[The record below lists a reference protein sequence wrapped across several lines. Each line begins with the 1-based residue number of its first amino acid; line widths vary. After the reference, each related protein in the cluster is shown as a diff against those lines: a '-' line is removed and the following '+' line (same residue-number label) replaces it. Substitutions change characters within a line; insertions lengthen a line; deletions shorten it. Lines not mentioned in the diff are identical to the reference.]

1 MLRLFFIRET
11 KMTVLNEEKILFNV
25 LPLKD
30 LVFFPHM
37 VAPLI
42 IGRKQSIEALENVL
56 TDELP
61 LFIVTQKNAL
71 IDKVNSTDLFRYG
84 VLARVV
90 QSVRLPNGLNK
101 ILVEGIK
108 RAKVLRYYNKDTHLL
123 ADLNFYQPESK
134 IDAAHEA
141 RLRHLINLFKDYV
154 KLHDDIPEEII
165 FSLNQIHEAEKAA
178 DFISSYLEIAI
189 PAKQKILEKWDIH
202 QRINHLLTIVKKENS
217 ILSIQSDLEV
227 KVRDQMARSQRNFY
241 LQEQLRVIREELGEY
256 EDDDEDVRILKEKIA
271 EAGMLQEAEKKAM
284 EEVTRLGKIPPLS
297 PEYNVIRTYL
307 EWLISLPWKIRT
319 TDTRDI
325 HYARKVLDEDHYG
338 LEKPKKRILEYIAV
352 LQRVQKLQG
361 PILCLCGPPGVGKTS
376 LGKSIARAMGRNFTR
391 ISLGGIHDEAEI
403 RGHRRTYIGSL
414 PGKIIQGIK
423 KSGSIN
429 PVFLLDEI
437 DKVGN
442 DYRGDP
448 SAALL
453 EVLDPEQNKSFTDHY
468 LEVEYDLSNVMFIVT
483 ANNPNEIPDPLY
495 DRMEIIELPGY
506 MDYEKM
512 EIARRHLIPKQLL
525 ANGLSEDE
533 LSLTNEAVH
542 KIILEY
548 TMEAGVRSL
557 EREISKICRRVVIRL
572 SGSKTK
578 KSIQVDEKNI
588 RQFLGERKY
597 QHKNLITQKEIGVAT
612 GLAWTSYGGDLL
624 RVEVNLM
631 PGKEKITLTG
641 KLGEIMQESAMIAMA
656 FIRSKFK
663 KYKIDR
669 NFLNKNEIHVHLP
682 EGAVPKD
689 GPSAGITLTSAILSA
704 LKKQP
709 YPAEIAMTGEIT
721 LRGRILPVGGL
732 NEKLLAAKRHGIS
745 KVILPA
751 DNRSDIRELD
761 KELYQDMDLVYVKDY
776 DEIYHILFKDENPVK
791 NKQKKIR

>member
-1 MLRLFFIRET
+1 
-11 KMTVLNEEKILFNV
+11 MTVLNEEKILFNV